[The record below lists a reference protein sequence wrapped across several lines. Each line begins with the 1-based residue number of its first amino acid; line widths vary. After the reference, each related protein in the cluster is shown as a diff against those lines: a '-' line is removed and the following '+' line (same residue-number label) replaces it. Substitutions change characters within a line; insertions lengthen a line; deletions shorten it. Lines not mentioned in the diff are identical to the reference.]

1 MSVPH
6 LDTRFI
12 DGETALLFGPFAGF
26 TTKFLKHGSV
36 FDLLQSL
43 RLNNILP
50 IASVGMKNLN
60 LLSYLVKETFQ
71 SSKARLKALK
81 SYYPQAADADWSLHV
96 AGQRVQIIKQDLETG
111 GGKLQ
116 FGTEVVY
123 ADDNS
128 LAALL
133 GVSPGA
139 SLLVP
144 IILEIIETCF
154 PDRLK
159 TAAWQ
164 QNIRRMIPS
173 YGISIVSN
181 QDLFMSIREDTLKT
195 LKLRLRTNQSSDRL

>member
-1 MSVPH
+1 
-6 LDTRFI
+6 
-12 DGETALLFGPFAGF
+12 
-26 TTKFLKHGSV
+26 
-36 FDLLQSL
+36 
-43 RLNNILP
+43 
-50 IASVGMKNLN
+50 
-60 LLSYLVKETFQ
+60 
-71 SSKARLKALK
+71 
-81 SYYPQAADADWSLHV
+81 
-96 AGQRVQIIKQDLETG
+96 
-111 GGKLQ
+111 
-116 FGTEVVY
+116 VVY

-133 GVSPGA
+133 GASPGA

-195 LKLRLRTNQSSDRL
+195 LKLRN